1 MTIEVS
7 CMMNYRL
14 SRETFREYKFDVS
27 LFLAVFLNTWSTN
40 RPKTETFSLYSE
52 CDWSKLTFEERY
64 ALCLTRHKKSRTQ
77 FQLTRMFGMN
87 HYGGSNELINSVQ
100 C

>member
-27 LFLAVFLNTWSTN
+27 LFLLNTWSTN
-40 RPKTETFSLYSE
+40 RPKIETFSLYPE

-87 HYGGSNELINSVQ
+87 HYGGSNELIISVQ